1 MDINVNINFN
11 NNLKKIKLNFILI
24 GILILAAVL
33 RLYHLGFQSIW
44 ADEISTMINTHP
56 SLTNSQLIENINNKE
71 GFPYFYFML
80 MKMLHTI
87 FGYNL
92 MVPRFFSA
100 IIGVVSV
107 LMIYKLGK
115 ALGNKQM
122 GYIAAILLT
131 VNEFAIYTSQ
141 DARPYSIIL
150 LAIILS
156 FHSLV
161 LYIKNQNIK
170 TTIYYGLSVGF
181 LLNCSFFGILNV
193 FSQGIILLIILIINK
208 NKINF
213 IKHTFFAFII
223 GGLLFLPNLTK
234 LFTLFG
240 IKSFWIPTPTLDTV
254 INVFNEF
261 VSYNIYAIYILI
273 ALLFYFIGF
282 LIISNKKQDKN
293 SADKTYFVSFFLLTW
308 IIVFAGIMYV
318 KSILSSSVFL
328 HRYLIGLL
336 PALLL
341 FFAFILTL
349 ISNKLLRIGT
359 TVVLISIL
367 FIQTV
372 FIKNY
377 YFTKTKT
384 QYTEL
389 TDVLKL
395 KHTNEEK
402 VYTNLSI
409 WLNYLFL
416 NSPHTIELTQKQS
429 FDLLVDE
436 MKMDSTLIKPFWF
449 INADVGPFV
458 VSSETQ
464 EFLNKNFY
472 EDYNFT
478 GVNSWGKHFVL
489 IKDKSNNIG
498 NVDVFQGAD
507 KKYNG
512 DEFPFSLETYNDVN
526 DSKTLLKGWA
536 YFPNIEASNTII
548 EVVLLNENG
557 MIRKIPTK
565 QILRKDVTTYFKSKI
580 NIDNS
585 GFEAEI
591 NKNELPNGN
600 YRVAI
605 FIHNIKETKQGLNF
619 TDFTFKK

>member
-1 MDINVNINFN
+1 MNININ
-11 NNLKKIKLNFILI
+11 INLNKSSKKIKLNFILI
-24 GILILAAVL
+24 GILVLAAIL
-33 RLYHLGFQSIW
+33 RFYHLGFQSIW
-44 ADEISTMINTHP
+44 ADEISTMMNTSP
-56 SLTNSQLIENINNKE
+56 SLTNSQLIDNINNKE

-80 MKMLHTI
+80 MKVLNTV

-115 ALGNKQM
+115 ALDNKQL

-131 VNEFAIYTSQ
+131 INEFAIYTSQ

-156 FHSLV
+156 FYSLV

-170 TTIYYGLSVGF
+170 TVIYYGLSVGF

-193 FSQGIILLIILIINK
+193 FSQAIILLIIFIFNK
-208 NKINF
+208 DKINF
-213 IKHTFFAFII
+213 IKHTFFAFTI
-223 GGLLFLPNLTK
+223 GALLFLPNLTK

-240 IKSFWIPTPTLDTV
+240 IKSFWIPKPTLDTV

-261 VSYNIYAIYILI
+261 VSYNIYAIYLLI
-273 ALLFYFIGF
+273 ALFLYFIGF

-293 SADKTYFVSFFLLTW
+293 SANKVYFVSFFLLTW
-308 IIVFAGIMYV
+308 IIVFGGIMYV
-318 KSILSSSVFL
+318 KSILGSSVFL

-341 FFAFILTL
+341 LFAFILTL

-359 TVVLISIL
+359 TIVLVSIL

-619 TDFTFKK
+619 THFTFKK

>member
-1 MDINVNINFN
+1 MDITINLNFN
-11 NNLKKIKLNFILI
+11 NNFKKIKLNFILI
-24 GILILAAVL
+24 TILFLAAFL
-33 RLYHLGFQSIW
+33 RFYHLGFQSIW

-80 MKMLHTI
+80 MKILHTI

-92 MVPRFFSA
+92 IVPRFFSA
-100 IIGVVSV
+100 IMGVMSV
-107 LMIYKLGK
+107 FMIYKLGK
-115 ALGNKQM
+115 VLGDKQI
-122 GYIAAILLT
+122 GYIAAVLLSI
-131 VNEFAIYTSQ
+131 NEFAIYTSQ

-150 LAIILS
+150 LAIIVSL
-156 FHSLV
+156 HSLA

-193 FSQGIILLIILIINK
+193 FTQGIILLIILISNK

-213 IKHTFFAFII
+213 IKHAFFTFII

-240 IKSFWIPTPTLDTV
+240 IKSFWIPTPTLDIV
-254 INVFNEF
+254 INVFKEF
-261 VSYNIYAIYILI
+261 VSYNMYAIYILV
-273 ALLFYFIGF
+273 ALLFYYVVF
-282 LIISNKKQDKN
+282 LLIKNKKQDIN
-293 SADKTYFVSFFLLTW
+293 SVNRIYFVSFFLLTW
-308 IIVFAGIMYV
+308 IIVFGGIMYV
-318 KSILSSSVFL
+318 KSIFGSSVFL

-336 PALLL
+336 PALIL

-349 ISNKLLRIGT
+349 ISNKFIRIGT

-367 FIQTV
+367 FIQT
-372 FIKNY
+372 FYIKNY

-384 QYTEL
+384 QYTDL
-389 TDVLKL
+389 TDVVKL
-395 KHTNEEK
+395 KHTKEEK

-409 WLNYLFL
+409 WLNHLFL
-416 NSPHTIELTQKQS
+416 ESPHTIELTQKQS
-429 FDLLVDE
+429 FDLLIDE
-436 MKMDSTLIKPFWF
+436 MKIDSTLIKPFWF
-449 INADVGPFV
+449 INADVGPYA

-464 EFLNKNFY
+464 DFLDKNFY
-472 EDYNFT
+472 EDYNYS

-489 IKDKSNNIG
+489 IKDKTNNIG
-498 NVDVFQGAD
+498 NVDVFQGSEA
-507 KKYNG
+507 KYNG
-512 DEFPFSLETYNDVN
+512 NEFPFSLENFNDAI
-526 DSKTLLKGWA
+526 DTKTSLKGWA

-557 MIRKIPTK
+557 MIRKVPTK
-565 QILRKDVTTYFKSKI
+565 QVLRKDVTDYFKSKI

-605 FIHNIKETKQGLNF
+605 FVYNKKENKQGLNF

>member
-1 MDINVNINFN
+1 MNININ
-11 NNLKKIKLNFILI
+11 INLNKSSKKIKLNFILI
-24 GILILAAVL
+24 GILVLAAIL
-33 RLYHLGFQSIW
+33 RFYHLGFQSIW
-44 ADEISTMINTHP
+44 ADEISTMMNTSP
-56 SLTNSQLIENINNKE
+56 SLTNSQLIDNINNKE

-80 MKMLHTI
+80 MKVLNTV

-115 ALGNKQM
+115 ALDNKQL

-131 VNEFAIYTSQ
+131 INEFAIYTSQ

-156 FHSLV
+156 FYSLV

-170 TTIYYGLSVGF
+170 TVIYYGLSVGF

-193 FSQGIILLIILIINK
+193 FSQAIILLIIFIFNK
-208 NKINF
+208 DKINF
-213 IKHTFFAFII
+213 IKHTFFAFTI
-223 GGLLFLPNLTK
+223 GALLFLPNLTK

-240 IKSFWIPTPTLDTV
+240 IKSFWIPKPTLDTV

-261 VSYNIYAIYILI
+261 VSYNIYAIYLLI
-273 ALLFYFIGF
+273 ALFLYFIGF

-293 SADKTYFVSFFLLTW
+293 SANKVYFVSFFLLTW
-308 IIVFAGIMYV
+308 IIVFGGIMYV
-318 KSILSSSVFL
+318 KSILGSSVFL

-341 FFAFILTL
+341 LFAFILTL

-359 TVVLISIL
+359 TIVLVSIL

>member
-115 ALGNKQM
+115 ALDNKQL

-131 VNEFAIYTSQ
+131 INEFAIYTSQ

-156 FHSLV
+156 FYSLV

-170 TTIYYGLSVGF
+170 TVIYYGLSVGF

-193 FSQGIILLIILIINK
+193 FSQAIILLIIFIFNK
-208 NKINF
+208 DKINF
-213 IKHTFFAFII
+213 IKHTFFAFTI
-223 GGLLFLPNLTK
+223 GALLFLPNLTK

-240 IKSFWIPTPTLDTV
+240 IKSFWIPKPTLDTV

-261 VSYNIYAIYILI
+261 VSYNIYAIYLLI
-273 ALLFYFIGF
+273 ALFLYFIGF

-293 SADKTYFVSFFLLTW
+293 SANKVYFVSFFLLTW
-308 IIVFAGIMYV
+308 IIVFGGIMYV
-318 KSILSSSVFL
+318 KSILGSSVFL

-341 FFAFILTL
+341 LFAFILTL

-359 TVVLISIL
+359 TIVLVSIL

>member
-1 MDINVNINFN
+1 MDINININFSN
-11 NNLKKIKLNFILI
+11 KFKKINLNFILI
-24 GILILAAVL
+24 AILFLAAFL
-33 RLYHLGFQSIW
+33 RFYHLGFQSIW
-44 ADEISTMINTHP
+44 ADEISTMINTNP
-56 SLTNSQLIENINNKE
+56 SLTNSQLIENINTKE

-80 MKMLHTI
+80 MKILHTI

-92 MVPRFFSA
+92 IVSRFFSA

-115 ALGNKQM
+115 ALANKQM

-150 LAIILS
+150 LAVILS
-156 FHSLV
+156 FYSLV

-181 LLNCSFFGILNV
+181 LLNCSFFGILNI
-193 FSQGIILLIILIINK
+193 FSQAIILLIIFIINK

-223 GGLLFLPNLTK
+223 GALLFLPNLTK

-240 IKSFWIPTPTLDTV
+240 IKSFWIPTPTLNTV
-254 INVFNEF
+254 INVFKEF

-273 ALLFYFIGF
+273 GLLLYYVGF
-282 LIISNKKQDKN
+282 LLIKNKKQDIN
-293 SADKTYFVSFFLLTW
+293 PVNRICFVSFFLLTW
-308 IIVFAGIMYV
+308 VIVFGGIMYV
-318 KSILSSSVFL
+318 KSIFGSSVFL

-336 PALLL
+336 PALML

-349 ISNKLLRIGT
+349 ISNKFIRIGT

-367 FIQTV
+367 FIQT
-372 FIKNY
+372 FYIKNY

-384 QYTEL
+384 QYTDL
-389 TDVLKL
+389 TDVVKL
-395 KHTNEEK
+395 KHTKEEK

-409 WLNYLFL
+409 WLNHLFL
-416 NSPHTIELTQKQS
+416 DSPHTIELSQKQS

-436 MKMDSTLIKPFWF
+436 MKIDSTLIKPFWF
-449 INADVGPFV
+449 INADVGPYA
-458 VSSETQ
+458 VSSESQ
-464 EFLNKNFY
+464 EFLDKNFY
-472 EDYNFT
+472 EDYSYS
-478 GVNSWGKHFVL
+478 GVNTWCKHFVL
-489 IKDKSNNIG
+489 IKDKRNNIG

-507 KKYNG
+507 TKYNG
-512 DEFPFSLETYNDVN
+512 NEFPFSLENLNDVT
-526 DSKTLLKGWA
+526 DTKTLLKGWA

-557 MIRKIPTK
+557 IIRKVPTK
-565 QILRKDVTTYFKSKI
+565 QVLRKDVTYYFKSKI

-591 NKNELPNGN
+591 NKTELPKGN

-605 FIHNIKETKQGLNF
+605 FVYNKNNNKQGLNF

>member
-1 MDINVNINFN
+1 MDININLNFN
-11 NNLKKIKLNFILI
+11 TNSKKFKLNFILI

-131 VNEFAIYTSQ
+131 INEFAIYTSQ

-156 FHSLV
+156 FYSLV

-170 TTIYYGLSVGF
+170 TVIYYGLSVGF

-193 FSQGIILLIILIINK
+193 FSQAIILLIIFIFNK
-208 NKINF
+208 DKINF
-213 IKHTFFAFII
+213 IKHTFFAFTI
-223 GGLLFLPNLTK
+223 GALLFLPNLTK

-240 IKSFWIPTPTLDTV
+240 IKSFWIPKPTLDTV

-261 VSYNIYAIYILI
+261 VSYNIYAIYLLI
-273 ALLFYFIGF
+273 ALFLYFIGF

-293 SADKTYFVSFFLLTW
+293 SANKVYFVSFFLLTW
-308 IIVFAGIMYV
+308 IIVFGGIMYV
-318 KSILSSSVFL
+318 KSILGSSVFL

-341 FFAFILTL
+341 LFAFILTL

-359 TVVLISIL
+359 TIVLVSIL

>member
-1 MDINVNINFN
+1 MNINININFN
-11 NNLKKIKLNFILI
+11 NNLKTIKFNFILI
-24 GILILAAVL
+24 GILVLAAIL
-33 RLYHLGFQSIW
+33 RFYHLGFQSIW
-44 ADEISTMINTHP
+44 ADEISTMMNTNP

-80 MKMLHTI
+80 MKILHTI

-100 IIGVVSV
+100 IIGVLSV

-115 ALGNKQM
+115 ELGGKQM

-131 VNEFAIYTSQ
+131 INEFAIYTSQ
-141 DARPYSIIL
+141 DARPYSLIL
-150 LAIILS
+150 LAVILS

-170 TTIYYGLSVGF
+170 TIIYYGLSVGF

-193 FSQGIILLIILIINK
+193 FSQAIILLIILIFNK

-213 IKHTFFAFII
+213 IKHTFFTLII
-223 GGLLFLPNLTK
+223 GVLLFLPNLPK

-240 IKSFWIPTPTLDTV
+240 IKSFWIPIPTLDTV
-254 INVFNEF
+254 INVCNEF
-261 VSYNIYAIYILI
+261 ISYNKYALYILI

-282 LIISNKKQDKN
+282 LIFGIKKQDKD
-293 SADKTYFVSFFLLTW
+293 SANKIFFVSFFLLTW
-308 IIVFAGIMYV
+308 IIVFGGIMYV
-318 KSILSSSVFL
+318 KSILSTSVFL
-328 HRYLIGLL
+328 HRYLISLL

-341 FFAFILTL
+341 LFAFILTL
-349 ISNKLLRIGT
+349 ISNKLIRIGT

-367 FIQTV
+367 LIQTIY
-372 FIKNY
+372 IKNY

-384 QYTEL
+384 QYTDL
-389 TDVLKL
+389 TDILKL
-395 KHTNEEK
+395 KHKNGEK

-591 NKNELPNGN
+591 NKNELQNGN